1 MVIYVKKFFE
11 KKDKIKIKGRFINI
25 FIEWIYYIYS
35 KKIVIIN
42 IKGWEYL

>member
-1 MVIYVKKFFE
+1 MLKNVLK

-25 FIEWIYYIYS
+25 LIDWIYYIYS